1 MPSARPSTAGR
12 ERSTR
17 WCCGPSPAGTP
28 STRTS
33 RCCGRPRRSSRG
45 GNPNM
50 PLAAA
55 EFAERLLAEAQATH
69 PWLHHRLFR
78 RLVDGELTREQVR
91 WIVREQGCF
100 FLDTLRHA
108 AWKIISVGGF
118 TPTYEDLE
126 RQRALIPLVV
136 EEGGHDT
143 MGGKQTAHAYLFVR
157 LCEGLGWSRDEV
169 FATDYLPTTIIE
181 KNELFQLQRSS
192 TLEAL
197 CGGNIA
203 TESINHIVSARM
215 AQAMEKHYGVP
226 RAALDFYHEHMEV
239 EEDHGE
245 RAVRILS
252 SVAVTDEAQ
261 KRGLLALRRAIAAR

>member
-1 MPSARPSTAGR
+1 MA
-12 ERSTR
+12 
-17 WCCGPSPAGTP
+17 
-28 STRTS
+28 
-33 RCCGRPRRSSRG
+33 
-45 GNPNM
+45 
-50 PLAAA
+50 LAPA
-55 EFAERLLAEAQATH
+55 EFAARLLAEAQETH

-78 RLVDGELTREQVR
+78 MLVAGELSREQVR
-91 WIVREQGCF
+91 RVVREQGCF

-143 MGGKQTAHAYLFVR
+143 IGGKQTAHAYLYVR
-157 LCEGLGWSRDEV
+157 LCEGLGWTRDDV

-181 KNELFQLQRSS
+181 KNELFQLQRAG

-203 TESINHIVSARM
+203 TESINHIVSERM
-215 AQAMEKHYGVP
+215 AAAMEKHYGVS
-226 RAALDFYHEHMEV
+226 RTALDFYYEHMEV
-239 EEDHGE
+239 EEDHSE
-245 RAVRILS
+245 RALKILATA
-252 SVAVTDEAQ
+252 AVTDEEQ
-261 KRGLLALRRAIAAR
+261 KRGLLALRRAITARRICADGMYDAFVAR

>member
-1 MPSARPSTAGR
+1 MP
-12 ERSTR
+12 
-17 WCCGPSPAGTP
+17 
-28 STRTS
+28 
-33 RCCGRPRRSSRG
+33 
-45 GNPNM
+45 
-50 PLAAA
+50 AAPA
-55 EFAERLLAEAQATH
+55 EFATRLLTEVQETH

-78 RLVDGELTREQVR
+78 MIVAGELSREQVR
-91 WIVREQGCF
+91 HVVREQGCF

-118 TPTYEDLE
+118 TPTFEDLE

-136 EEGGHDT
+136 EEGGEDT
-143 MGGKQTAHAYLFVR
+143 IGGKGTAHAFLFIR
-157 LCEGLGWSRDEV
+157 LAEALGISRDEL
-169 FATDYLPTTIIE
+169 FATEYLPTTIIE
-181 KNELFQLQRSS
+181 KNELFQLQRAS

-239 EEDHGE
+239 EEDHRD
-245 RAVRILS
+245 RALAILAR
-252 SVAVTDEAQ
+252 VAVTDEEQ
-261 KRGLLALRRAIAAR
+261 KRGLLALRRAITARRICADGMYEAFVAR

>member
-1 MPSARPSTAGR
+1 MPA
-12 ERSTR
+12 
-17 WCCGPSPAGTP
+17 TP
-28 STRTS
+28 
-33 RCCGRPRRSSRG
+33 
-45 GNPNM
+45 
-50 PLAAA
+50 A
-55 EFAERLLAEAQATH
+55 EFATQLLAEAQRTH

-78 RLVDGELTREQVR
+78 MIVAGELSREQVR
-91 WIVREQGCF
+91 HVIREQGCF

-118 TPTYEDLE
+118 TPTFEDLE

-143 MGGKQTAHAYLFVR
+143 LGGKQTAHAYLFVR

-169 FATDYLPTTIIE
+169 FSTEYLPTTIIE
-181 KNELFQLQRSS
+181 KNELFQLQRAS

-215 AQAMEKHYGVP
+215 AQAMQKHYGIP
-226 RAALDFYHEHMEV
+226 PAALAFYHEHIEV
-239 EEDHGE
+239 EEDHRD
-245 RAVRILS
+245 RALKILAR
-252 SVAVTDEAQ
+252 VAVTEEEQ
-261 KRGLLALRRAIAAR
+261 KRGLLALRRAITARRICADGMYEAFVA